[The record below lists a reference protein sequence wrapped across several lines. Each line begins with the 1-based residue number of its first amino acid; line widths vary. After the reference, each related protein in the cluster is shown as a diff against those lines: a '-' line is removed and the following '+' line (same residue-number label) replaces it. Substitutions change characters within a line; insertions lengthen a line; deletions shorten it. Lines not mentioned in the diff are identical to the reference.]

1 MSDQFPTSSEND
13 PQGPNKTR
21 LLLVLGVI
29 VAIGLLAF
37 LFLHSSPKQTPPSAA
52 AQPQQPSMGVEER
65 AYAASVGVDHLE
77 ISRAENF
84 LHQEV
89 TTISGEITN
98 GGGRPLD
105 NVELTLEFFDEQN
118 QIAQRET
125 RNLFG
130 PPGPPIAPSDHR
142 EFEISFEH
150 ISNAWN
156 LRPPVVKVTA
166 LQFAPAK

>member
-65 AYAASVGVDHLE
+65 AYAASVDHLE